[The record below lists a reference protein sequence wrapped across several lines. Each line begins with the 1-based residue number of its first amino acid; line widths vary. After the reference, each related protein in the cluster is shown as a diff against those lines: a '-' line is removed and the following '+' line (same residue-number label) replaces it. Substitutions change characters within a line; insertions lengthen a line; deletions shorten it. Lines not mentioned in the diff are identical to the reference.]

1 MPSLS
6 FDRGS
11 LLSGRKRI
19 AIFASYSGDG
29 FLPPQVLPYL
39 AGLKPLTQAIIVVC
53 DNDLAP
59 GEREKLAPYATHVI
73 TGRHGEYDFGS
84 YKRGTAWARDNG
96 LLETADDL
104 ILCNDSCFGPVGSFA
119 PMFEKMEARGL
130 DFWGATDSRE
140 FTYHLQSYWV
150 VLSRKVFLSSAFT
163 SFLESVKK
171 QENVQQVILNYEL
184 GLTKTLIEAGFKAGA
199 MVENTLKGVH
209 PKDPSSNNLTLF
221 PLYTLER
228 GLPLVKVKALRAAHT
243 NADGPNRVLE
253 WLRQNATDIYDNATS
268 DINIKRFEDA
278 GDIAFSLIMPTHNRA
293 WCILKSIA
301 AVMAQTHQL
310 YELIIIDDGSTD
322 NTEEVIKREFREDLT
337 TGRIRYIR
345 LPENVGVC
353 NARNIGLA
361 YAKNAWIAY
370 ADSDNVIRPYF
381 LTVMANAIIEHND
394 RDAFYARLIHINSGR
409 IFGKPFD
416 REALIKGNYIDLG
429 VFVHRRSLIAK
440 FGGFDGEMRRLV
452 DWDLIIRLTKHKTPF
467 YLSMI
472 MLDYTDEEHE
482 DRITIRE
489 SFLKAKMIIHTK
501 HDSIPTVSTVILSYN
516 HQEFIVEAIESA
528 LAQKGN
534 FVHEIL
540 LSDDGSND
548 GTTRIIERYARKYP
562 TRIQDISRGGNFGI
576 SSNYRYCFKQSSG
589 NFIAVLEGDDYW
601 TDPEKNMKQSSF
613 LMSHPEATMVFSRI
627 ELLDM
632 GKNSYRLLPRQD
644 GLASLLAGS
653 DFAKNEH
660 LNLIANFSSAM
671 FRKKIMADLPS
682 AVYKP
687 RMNEITLSFYLDR
700 IGKFGF
706 IDEVMSVYRLN
717 SASVWTGASQI
728 SRLEQAIEIRE
739 NALRIAKPEHR
750 PAIQARL
757 NEKKHQLAALLAT
770 AKNVTKVA

>member
-171 QENVQQVILNYEL
+171 QDNVQKVILNYEL

-209 PKDPSSNNLTLF
+209 PKDPSKNNLTLF
-221 PLYTLER
+221 PLYTLEH
-228 GLPLVKVKALRAAHT
+228 GLPLVKVKALRVAHT
-243 NADGPNRVLE
+243 NADGQNRVLE
-253 WLRQNATDIYDNATS
+253 WLHQNAPDLYEHVIS
-268 DINIKRFEDA
+268 DIDIRRFEDA
-278 GDIAFSLIMPTHNRA
+278 DDVAFSLIMPTHNRA
-293 WCILKSIA
+293 WCISKA
-301 AVMAQTHQL
+301 VTAVMAQTHRRF
-310 YELIIIDDGSTD
+310 ELIIVDDGSID
-322 NTEEVIKREFREDLT
+322 DTEGLITRDFGADLE

-345 LPENVGVC
+345 LRENVGVC
-353 NARNIGLA
+353 NARNIGIA
-361 YAKNAWIAY
+361 HARNPWIGY
-370 ADSDNVIRPYF
+370 ADSDNVMRPYF
-381 LTVMANAIIEHND
+381 LTMMANAIVEHRD
-394 RDAFYARLIHINSGR
+394 RDAFYGRMIHVNGGVI
-409 IFGKPFD
+409 IGKSFN
-416 REALIKGNYIDLG
+416 REGLVKGNFIDLG
-429 VFVHRRSLIAK
+429 VFVHRRSLISK
-440 FGGFDGEMRRLV
+440 FGGFDAELRRLV
-452 DWDLIIRLTKHKTPF
+452 DWDLCIRLTRHKDPI
-467 YLSMI
+467 YIPRIL
-472 MLDYTDEEHE
+472 LDYTDEQHD
-482 DRITIRE
+482 DRISVCE
-489 SFLKAKMIIHTK
+489 SFLKADMMIHTK
-501 HDSIPTVSTVILSYN
+501 HDDRPTVSTVILGYN
-516 HQEFIVEAIESA
+516 HQQFIVEAIESA
-528 LAQKGN
+528 LSQKGTP
-534 FVHEIL
+534 FHEIL
-540 LSDDGSND
+540 LADDGSND
-548 GTTRIIERYARKYP
+548 GTARIFARYAEKYPRIIRN
-562 TRIQDISRGGNFGI
+562 ISRGGNFGI
-576 SSNYRYCFKQSSG
+576 AENYRHCFKEAVG
-589 NFIAVLEGDDYW
+589 KFIAVLEGDDYW